1 MVSSVRYMT
10 KLCTSHGESL
20 QVNLLTQY
28 AREYKLGTNHRQPGL
43 DRGATRRHVVGAR
56 HHHGARHVLARH
68 AHQELKQTVKRF
80 MSLNKVTINT
90 PTHISN
96 TKIFFRH

>member
-1 MVSSVRYMT
+1 MVNSVRYMA

-43 DRGATRRHVVGAR
+43 DRGATRRHVFGAR

-68 AHQELKQTVKRF
+68 AHQELKQTVKIF
-80 MSLNKVTINT
+80 MSLNKARNNK
-90 PTHISN
+90 PTLIS
-96 TKIFFRH
+96 KQ